1 MAKICSQKPP
11 LAGGT
16 LNICKSGTSKKALFW
31 HISSILAMKGSQ
43 LWPLTHLKDKYYGKI
58 ELGKKIVKFGA
69 PGTEIWLF
77 KKKNMDRSID
87 CAVDHIL
94 HIFLIQIPPIG
105 PTHCGYSR
113 YKLNQ
118 GTEQW
123 QHRREGVSC
132 PWFISNLPTPPSI
145 WYSSNWSNW
154 SNWRRPMTERFKE
167 LLKPA
172 GSRVLSSCPWP
183 GKHLG
188 GCTEW
193 PLGK

>member
-43 LWPLTHLKDKYYGKI
+43 LWPLTHLKDKYYGKT

-87 CAVDHIL
+87 CAVDHIEL
-94 HIFLIQIPPIG
+94 YSWSRFFL
-105 PTHCGYSR
+105 
-113 YKLNQ
+113 
-118 GTEQW
+118 
-123 QHRREGVSC
+123 REG
-132 PWFISNLPTPPSI
+132 PRADRGIPRGPGRPKI
-145 WYSSNWSNW
+145 DEKSSNGQINYFCKGKS
-154 SNWRRPMTERFKE
+154 P
-167 LLKPA
+167 LK
-172 GSRVLSSCPWP
+172 V
-183 GKHLG
+183 
-188 GCTEW
+188 
-193 PLGK
+193 PLFGVKM

>member
-16 LNICKSGTSKKALFW
+16 LNICKFRTSKKALFW

-87 CAVDHIL
+87 CAVDHMLTGHKWHVLGSNCLVIFICSCANYNSCSAQNDASSDFLLSL
-94 HIFLIQIPPIG
+94 HIFSNIVRHFYIIFSPKWITLDIG
-105 PTHCGYSR
+105 
-113 YKLNQ
+113 
-118 GTEQW
+118 
-123 QHRREGVSC
+123 
-132 PWFISNLPTPPSI
+132 
-145 WYSSNWSNW
+145 
-154 SNWRRPMTERFKE
+154 
-167 LLKPA
+167 
-172 GSRVLSSCPWP
+172 
-183 GKHLG
+183 
-188 GCTEW
+188 
-193 PLGK
+193 